1 MGKPNVI
8 EKAKNLILVVLFIST
23 VLLLYFFWG
32 NISFDNVKIPV
43 VQRTE
48 APLETASLLQPDRIT
63 VNFGADAY
71 TVLPPAGIWY
81 SDPGSDK
88 DSFVKELGRFGPAEN
103 ILVEEIPYDKY
114 RKVMEYESI
123 WARFNYD
130 IPTADFCAYF
140 NMSKP
145 QSYDVIETVTEI
157 GYSAAEKGDSLYILD
172 GKNQKTYRLVAAAVK
187 DSDNK
192 TGNTDFPAFIESIGA
207 EGYNMYYPVGSVLG
221 VSNDTLAPLSVQ
233 TNLKSFSF
241 RQDFY
246 SYQTEKIASMAEPYF
261 GGNFDF
267 VRNITEENG
276 TIIYMYGYGQTVL
289 IVNTDGSIEYK
300 EEQTANIA
308 GQSFSEALE
317 TAVKF
322 VSEHGAWESI
332 SKSKLTPYLEDVIRD
347 PNKEKGYR
355 FVFGLEV
362 NGSRLYYEKEKPVVV
377 DVTSGQVTY
386 YKRQF
391 IDFDQKE
398 IDSISASSSDE
409 AFSVANL
416 IAQNYK
422 YIYDILFKSGEVT
435 ATADQAVMFE
445 NIASLVKD
453 MRIGYVKPADSES
466 TEIRP
471 VWVVTVK
478 DTDVYFDL
486 YSADPV
492 GYSKE

>member
-1 MGKPNVI
+1 MAKPNVI

-32 NISFDNVKIPV
+32 NITFENVGLPV
-43 VQRTE
+43 VQREET
-48 APLETASLLQPDRIT
+48 PLKTVSLLQPERIT
-63 VNFGADAY
+63 VNFGADTY
-71 TVLPPAGIWY
+71 TVLPPGDVWSNGI
-81 SDPGSDK
+81 GSDK

-103 ILVEEIPYDKY
+103 VLVQEITYENY
-114 RKVMEYESI
+114 LKVMKYASI

-130 IPTADFCAYF
+130 IPISDFCSYF
-140 NMSKP
+140 DMSKS
-145 QSYDVIETVTEI
+145 QSYDTIETVTEI
-157 GYSAAEKGDSLYILD
+157 GYSTAEDGNSLYILD
-172 GKNQKTYRLVAAAVK
+172 GKNQKTYRLVASSAK
-187 DSDNK
+187 DSNNT
-192 TGNTDFPAFIESIGA
+192 TGNTEFPAFIDSLGA
-207 EGYNMYYPVGSVLG
+207 AGYNMYYPVNSVLG
-221 VSNDTLAPLSVQ
+221 VGSDTLVPLSAQ
-233 TNLKSFSF
+233 ANLKGFSF

-246 SYQTEKIASMAEPYF
+246 SYQTEKISAMAEQYF

-267 VRNITEENG
+267 VRKITEENG

-300 EEQTANIA
+300 EEQTGNLA
-308 GQSFSEALE
+308 GQSFSDALE

-322 VSEHGAWESI
+322 VADHGAWESME
-332 SKSKLTPYLEDVIRD
+332 KSKLTPYLEDVIRD
-347 PNKEKGYR
+347 PDKQKGYR

-362 NGSRLYYEKEKPVVV
+362 NGDRLYYEKGAPVIV

-398 IDSISASSSDE
+398 INSIQASSTDD

-422 YIYDILFKSGEVT
+422 YIYNILLESGDVT
-435 ATADQAVMFE
+435 ATEDESVMFE
-445 NIASLVKD
+445 DIATLLKG
-453 MRIGYVKPADSES
+453 MRIGYVKPADSEN
-466 TEIRP
+466 TEIKP

-486 YSADPV
+486 YNADPV